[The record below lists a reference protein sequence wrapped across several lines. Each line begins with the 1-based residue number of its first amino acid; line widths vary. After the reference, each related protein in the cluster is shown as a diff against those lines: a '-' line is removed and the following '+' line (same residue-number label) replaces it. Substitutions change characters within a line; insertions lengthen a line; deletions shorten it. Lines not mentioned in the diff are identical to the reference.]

1 MRLFIYITFLFPVL
15 AVAQS
20 SLSPRVTDSLW
31 NVWQDETQHDT
42 TRLKA
47 IHKYAS
53 DGYLFTQSDSAFYY
67 AQLQYDF
74 AKAKGLKKQMADA
87 LNTQGVSFYHRGD
100 YAKAIDYY
108 THSLRLREEIKD
120 QYGIATSLGY
130 IGLIHRNQGDYA
142 KAIDYYTQS
151 LRLREQIGDK
161 KGIAASL
168 NNIGI
173 IYRNQGDYAKA
184 IDYYTQSLKIDE
196 QLENQQ
202 GIATSLN
209 NIGIIYHYQADYAQT
224 INYYTQSLQLYKKLK
239 DQQGIA
245 TSLNN
250 IGISY
255 KDKGD
260 YTKAIDFF
268 TQSLQ
273 LQEKIGDKQ
282 GVIGSLDN
290 IGTIYHNQGDYA
302 KALDYSERALVIAQ
316 QIGAV
321 AEISGAAKSL
331 WEVYKTIGSYKK
343 ALEMHELY
351 VTMQDSILSEESQ
364 REVIRQ
370 EYKYNYEKEKVVD
383 SVATVQQMIVKD
395 AELAKQKIEIKAKR
409 NQQYALFG
417 GLGLVLVFALF
428 MFNRFRVT
436 QHQKQVI
443 EEKEKETQRQKEDI
457 EEKHKEITD
466 SIRYAK
472 RIQNAILPPQKIVKK
487 WLPESFIFYKPK
499 DVVAGDFYWLE
510 TISVIAN
517 EEQPV
522 PKSRKVKQSAN
533 NEKIAS
539 SELLR
544 SQNRNDVILFAAADC
559 TGHGVPGAMVSV
571 VCNNGLNRSVREHG
585 ITDPGKILDKTR
597 KIVISEF
604 EKSEEDVKDG
614 MDIALCK
621 LEIPKDKSQKTK
633 LQYAGANNPLWII
646 RKTPPV
652 LPSADG
658 EGNPHTSHP
667 QNKGNVN
674 ENSSPTGRLD
684 GAELIEYK
692 PNKQPIG
699 KTVKP
704 KPFTTHSIKLQKG
717 DTIYIFTDG
726 FADQFGGPKGK
737 KFMYKPFKNLLL
749 SIQDKTM
756 DEQKT
761 MLEQHFENWK
771 GGLEQIDDVCV
782 IGVKI

>member
-1 MRLFIYITFLFPVL
+1 
-15 AVAQS
+15 
-20 SLSPRVTDSLW
+20 
-31 NVWQDETQHDT
+31 
-42 TRLKA
+42 
-47 IHKYAS
+47 
-53 DGYLFTQSDSAFYY
+53 
-67 AQLQYDF
+67 
-74 AKAKGLKKQMADA
+74 
-87 LNTQGVSFYHRGD
+87 
-100 YAKAIDYY
+100 
-108 THSLRLREEIKD
+108 
-120 QYGIATSLGY
+120 
-130 IGLIHRNQGDYA
+130 
-142 KAIDYYTQS
+142 
-151 LRLREQIGDK
+151 
-161 KGIAASL
+161 
-168 NNIGI
+168 
-173 IYRNQGDYAKA
+173 
-184 IDYYTQSLKIDE
+184 

-472 RIQNAILPPQKIVKK
+472 R
-487 WLPESFIFYKPK
+487 
-499 DVVAGDFYWLE
+499 
-510 TISVIAN
+510 
-517 EEQPV
+517 
-522 PKSRKVKQSAN
+522 
-533 NEKIAS
+533 
-539 SELLR
+539 
-544 SQNRNDVILFAAADC
+544 
-559 TGHGVPGAMVSV
+559 
-571 VCNNGLNRSVREHG
+571 
-585 ITDPGKILDKTR
+585 
-597 KIVISEF
+597 
-604 EKSEEDVKDG
+604 
-614 MDIALCK
+614 
-621 LEIPKDKSQKTK
+621 
-633 LQYAGANNPLWII
+633 
-646 RKTPPV
+646 
-652 LPSADG
+652 
-658 EGNPHTSHP
+658 
-667 QNKGNVN
+667 
-674 ENSSPTGRLD
+674 
-684 GAELIEYK
+684 
-692 PNKQPIG
+692 
-699 KTVKP
+699 
-704 KPFTTHSIKLQKG
+704 
-717 DTIYIFTDG
+717 
-726 FADQFGGPKGK
+726 
-737 KFMYKPFKNLLL
+737 
-749 SIQDKTM
+749 
-756 DEQKT
+756 
-761 MLEQHFENWK
+761 
-771 GGLEQIDDVCV
+771 
-782 IGVKI
+782 

>member
-15 AVAQS
+15 VVAQS
-20 SLSPRVTDSLW
+20 TLSPQVTDSLW

-47 IHKYAS
+47 IHKYAL

-108 THSLRLREEIKD
+108 THSLQLREEIKD

-130 IGLIHRNQGDYA
+130 IGLIHRNQGDYT

-209 NIGIIYHYQADYAQT
+209 NIGIIYHYQGDYAQT
-224 INYYTQSLQLYKKLK
+224 INYYTQSLQLYKKLE

-273 LQEKIGDKQ
+273 LQEEIGDKQ
-282 GVIGSLDN
+282 GVVGSLDN
-290 IGTIYHNQGDYA
+290 IGTIYYNQGDYA
-302 KALDYSERALVIAQ
+302 KALDYSKRALVIAQ

-351 VTMQDSILSEESQ
+351 VTMRDSILSEESQ

-472 RIQNAILPPQKIVKK
+472 RIQNAILPPQKTVKK

-510 TISVIAN
+510 TSPTPTI
-517 EEQPV
+517 
-522 PKSRKVKQSAN
+522 PKGEGVS
-533 NEKIAS
+533 
-539 SELLR
+539 
-544 SQNRNDVILFAAADC
+544 ILFAAADC

-621 LEIPKDKSQKTK
+621 LEILKDKSQKTK

-646 RKTPPV
+646 RKAPSV

-674 ENSSPTGRLD
+674 ENSSPSGRLD

-704 KPFTTHSIKLQKG
+704 KPFTTHSIELQKG

-737 KFMYKPFKNLLL
+737 KFMYKPFKELLL
-749 SIQDKTM
+749 SIQEKTM
-756 DEQKT
+756 EEQKI

-782 IGVKI
+782 IGVRI